1 MKKIISVLAALS
13 IICGI
18 GASTYT
24 PFVSVGSV
32 SAAEVVE
39 TDTYDFENSQNRIGT
54 VDKDGMVFDIYTN
67 DSEMYAVLTSV
78 KDETITEFTVP
89 SVLLPE
95 LPSEP
100 SEEEYQNVYLTV
112 TVTGSTLGAIA
123 PLKEKIVKSNPKVV
137 GIADD
142 AFENCK
148 ELGKINLS
156 KNIAVLNWDGIAEYF
171 IAEITVDE
179 ENKNFTAVDGI
190 LYSKDMKTLI
200 GCPPAIAQ
208 TEIKVSDKTEEIG
221 PAAFVCCKDIKKV
234 ELPDSVTDIKGMA
247 FFGCSAIEEMKL
259 SESLKFIGVYAF
271 AGCTDLKE
279 LTIPESVEKIEG
291 DAFRDA
297 GCAVNEEGIVY
308 VDNWAVGSDYDIETG
323 NIRMGTVGTAMNLFA
338 TRNNLKTISVP
349 PSVKHVGSYL
359 AFGLNMPLERVD
371 FYCSEI
377 PERCIICFGVKEIC
391 IYDAKCRIA
400 DASTAFPSYW
410 REVEKREA
418 KEDYQL
424 NYSLEK
430 VLVTSANVQASSL
443 QKAISTSLIE
453 IDDDDDDDVVSTVNI
468 TGAVNRIIT
477 DSNDSNGDTSTYEKI
492 KKYMDKAK
500 SMVEN
505 APKVYNAPVR
515 EDGNIRY
522 DTIIRGED
530 DSTAQA
536 FALKYKRCFEEF
548 EHPSANVGPEQRLD
562 TEAGIDYRIYSRESA
577 SARLYGSNKE
587 YKDVVI
593 PDNINGVP
601 VTSFVVSCNLKAGR
615 VTLPATVEYF
625 EDNLDLQYDNTEY
638 YIVSEDNP
646 WYKSVDGII
655 YNKDMTELV
664 KVPSNYEF
672 SELVIPDSVKT
683 IRRGACHSLKHVSKI
698 TLPEGLEIIGAN
710 AFCGAGKLNDI
721 VLPDSVDTI
730 CDNAFNGCVSL
741 TDINIPE
748 NVSHIGLDAFDECPA
763 VTYEDGHGYLGGWVV
778 DVEDDVKDV
787 APKYDTIGIARI
799 TAKSSIT
806 IPRNVS
812 KMSWEL
818 IPDNGVSIMERADVY
833 SHKLNFDAFKSAFF
847 MKDIY
852 IYDPKCEIC
861 EGPQT
866 IPAQH
871 LEFDLYS
878 GGIKSVF
885 DKVWPCNA
893 LSRTPARELRAYA
906 ETNIADTV
914 IHGYKG
920 STAEVYAKF
929 YGIKFSAI
937 EDEPIYKNGDLNG
950 DGVLSVADM
959 LTMKRYLLG
968 KTQFTKEQFKSADLN
983 GDGKADIFDLVRFRE
998 EVLLQPER
1006 DDIL

>member
-24 PFVSVGSV
+24 PFVSVDSV
-32 SAAEVVE
+32 SAAEVGE
-39 TDTYDFENSQNRIGT
+39 TNTYDFEGS
-54 VDKDGMVFDIYTN
+54 DKKDCTYEENGMVFDIYRRSS
-67 DSEMYAVLTSV
+67 DSELYAILTSV
-78 KDETITEFTVP
+78 EDESITE
-89 SVLLPE
+89 
-95 LPSEP
+95 
-100 SEEEYQNVYLTV
+100 LTIPD
-112 TVTGSTLGAIA
+112 SLSLSA
-123 PLKEKIVKSNPKVV
+123 PLNKTISEGIETKEDGTEEIEVTINEYPPDVV
-137 GIADD
+137 GIAGG
-142 AFENCK
+142 AFKNCK

-156 KNIAVLNWDGIAEYF
+156 KNIAVLNWDEIAEYF

-477 DSNDSNGDTSTYEKI
+477 DSNGDTSTYEKI

-536 FALKYKRCFEEF
+536 YALKYKRCFEEF
-548 EHPSANVGPEQRLD
+548 EHPSANVGPEIKTD
-562 TEAGIDYRIYSRESA
+562 EEAGITYWIYSSESA
-577 SARLYGSNKE
+577 SARLDGSHNE

-593 PDNINGVP
+593 PDNIDGVP
-601 VTSFVVSCNLKAGR
+601 VTSFVVSCNLNAGR
-615 VTLPATVEYF
+615 VTLPATIEYF

-672 SELVIPDSVKT
+672 SEIVIPDSVKT

-710 AFCGAGKLNDI
+710 AFCGAAKLSDI
-721 VLPDSVDTI
+721 VLPESIDTI
-730 CDNAFNGCVSL
+730 CDNAFNGCTSL

-748 NVSHIGLDAFDECPA
+748 NVKHIGLDAFDECPA
-763 VTYEDGHGYLGGWVV
+763 VTYEDGHGYLGGWLV

-968 KTQFTKEQFKSADLN
+968 KTQFTEEQFKSADLN

>member
-1 MKKIISVLAALS
+1 MRKIISVLAALS

-18 GASTYT
+18 GTSTYI
-24 PFVSVGSV
+24 PFVSVGTV
-32 SAAEVVE
+32 SAAEAGE
-39 TDTYDFENSQNRIGT
+39 TDTYDFESSKNRIGT

-95 LPSEP
+95 LPAEP

-112 TVTGSTLGAIA
+112 TVTGSTLGAID

-137 GIADD
+137 GIADG

-156 KNIAVLNWDGIAEYF
+156 KNIAVLNWGGITEYF
-171 IAEITVDE
+171 IAEMTVDE
-179 ENKNFTAVDGI
+179 ENKNFTAADGI

-221 PAAFVCCKDIKKV
+221 QAAFVCCKDIKKV
-234 ELPDSVTDIKGMA
+234 ELPDSVTDIKSMA

-259 SESLKFIGVYAF
+259 SESLKSIGVYAF

-279 LTIPESVEKIEG
+279 LTIPESVENIES

-297 GCAVNEEGIVY
+297 GCTENYNGIVY
-308 VDNWAVGSDYDIETG
+308 VDNWAVGSDYDIESG
-323 NIRMGTVGTAMNLFA
+323 DIRDGTVGTAVGLFA
-338 TRNNLKTISVP
+338 SRNNLMTISVP

-377 PERCIICFGVKEIC
+377 PERCLVCFGVKEIC
-391 IYDAKCRIA
+391 IYDDKCRIA
-400 DASTAFPSYW
+400 DASSSLPAYW
-410 REVEKREA
+410 REVERREA

-424 NYSLEK
+424 DYSFEK
-430 VLVTSANVQASSL
+430 VLVTSANSQASSL
-443 QKAISTSLIE
+443 KKAISTSLIE
-453 IDDDDDDDVVSTVNI
+453 LDDDDDDVDVSTI
-468 TGAVNRIIT
+468 TRTSG
-477 DSNDSNGDTSTYEKI
+477 SNTIPKISSGSDDASTYEKI
-492 KKYMDKAK
+492 KRYMDEKK
-500 SMVEN
+500 SNDESG
-505 APKVYNAPVR
+505 PRVYNAPVKK
-515 EDGNIRY
+515 DGNIRY
-522 DTIIRGED
+522 DTIINGND
-530 DSTAQA
+530 DSAAQA
-536 FALKYKRCFEEF
+536 YALKYKRCFEEF
-548 EHPSANVGPEQRLD
+548 MHPSANVGPEIKTD
-562 TEAGIDYRIYSRESA
+562 EEAGITYWIYSRESA
-577 SARLYGSNKE
+577 SARLDGDHKE

-593 PDNINGVP
+593 PDNIDGVP
-601 VTSFVVSCNLKAGR
+601 VTSFVVNCNLNAGK
-615 VTLPATVEYF
+615 VTLPASVKYF
-625 EDNLDLQYDNTEY
+625 DDNIDLQYDNTEY

-664 KVPSNYEF
+664 KVPSNYEAG
-672 SELVIPDSVKT
+672 EIVVPDSVKT
-683 IRRGACHSLKHVSKI
+683 IRRGACHSLKNVSKI
-698 TLPEGLEIIGAN
+698 TLPEGLAVIGAN
-710 AFCGAGKLNDI
+710 AFCGASKLNDI
-721 VLPDSVDTI
+721 VLPESVETI

-741 TDINIPE
+741 TDINIPD
-748 NVSHIGLDAFDECPA
+748 NVTHIGYNAFDECPA
-763 VTYEDGHGYLGGWVV
+763 VSYEYGHGYLCGWLV

-787 APKYDTIGIARI
+787 VPKYDTAGIARI
-799 TAKSSIT
+799 TAKGSIT
-806 IPRNVS
+806 IPRSVS
-812 KMSWEL
+812 KMSWEM
-818 IPDNGVSIMERADVY
+818 IPDDGVSIMERADVY
-833 SHKLNFDAFKSAFF
+833 SHKLSYDAFKSATFL
-847 MKDIY
+847 KDIY
-852 IYDPKCEIC
+852 IYDPDCEIC

-871 LEFDLYS
+871 LEFDSYS
-878 GGIKSVF
+878 GGIRSVF
-885 DKVWPCNA
+885 EKPWNCNA
-893 LSRTPARELRAYA
+893 LSRTPAKELRAYA

-920 STAEVYAKF
+920 STAEVYAEF

-968 KTQFTKEQFKSADLN
+968 KTQFTEEQFRSADLN